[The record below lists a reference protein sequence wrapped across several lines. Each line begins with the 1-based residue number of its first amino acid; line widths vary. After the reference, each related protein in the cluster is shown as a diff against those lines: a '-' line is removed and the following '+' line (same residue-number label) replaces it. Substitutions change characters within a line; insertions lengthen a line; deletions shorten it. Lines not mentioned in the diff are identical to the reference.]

1 MKKFSIIGLDTVKED
16 LISRLMDLGAAQIND
31 AGARL
36 QDEEMQSLG
45 ERDGD
50 EEKAFS
56 LDVPVA
62 DACADLAEQM
72 NGVLAAE

>member
-1 MKKFSIIGLDTVKED
+1 MSIVNMKKFSIIGLDTVKED

-50 EEKAFS
+50 EEKAVS
-56 LDVPVA
+56 LDAYANRVNTAV
-62 DACADLAEQM
+62 
-72 NGVLAAE
+72 